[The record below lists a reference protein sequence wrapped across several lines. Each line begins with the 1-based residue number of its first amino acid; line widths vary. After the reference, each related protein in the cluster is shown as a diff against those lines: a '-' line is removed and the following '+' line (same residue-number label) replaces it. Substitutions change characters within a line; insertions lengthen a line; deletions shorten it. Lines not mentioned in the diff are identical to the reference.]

1 MDNFAYTY
9 ILLKLLCEGF
19 RSPVTL
25 FFVSD
30 VFTSSLKVHNFYDEV
45 KKIKMNEDEVKKISY
60 YVKHESMLPNKK
72 EFTKIQDT
80 VVN

>member
-1 MDNFAYTY
+1 M
-9 ILLKLLCEGF
+9 
-19 RSPVTL
+19 
-25 FFVSD
+25 SD